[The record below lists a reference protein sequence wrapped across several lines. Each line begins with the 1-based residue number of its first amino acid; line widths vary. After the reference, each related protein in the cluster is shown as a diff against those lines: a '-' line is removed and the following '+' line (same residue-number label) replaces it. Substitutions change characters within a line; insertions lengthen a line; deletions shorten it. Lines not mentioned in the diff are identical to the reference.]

1 MNLVSN
7 GETYPFYGRD
17 EKLEIRNN
25 IHVRKGTEEAVG
37 KDREGTREGQ
47 KGDELATSKTGVG
60 DRKAGCR
67 ETRLP
72 ELEEDHGMARIVERT
87 GLWVYGEPRTGR
99 MQY

>member
-1 MNLVSN
+1 MVRLILFMEEMRNW
-7 GETYPFYGRD
+7 
-17 EKLEIRNN
+17 KLEI
-25 IHVRKGTEEAVG
+25 ISISEKGTEEAVG

-67 ETRLP
+67 ETRP
-72 ELEEDHGMARIVERT
+72 QELEEDHGMARIVERT